1 MFKFVP
7 ILKSVI
13 WGGDRIV
20 SYKHIESDLQ
30 HIGES
35 WEISGVDNNLS
46 VVSEGP
52 CKGLTIVELI
62 ARYRERLVGRENYA
76 RFGNRFPLLV
86 KFIDARKDLSIQVHP
101 NDALAGQ
108 RHGTCGKSE
117 MWYVVD
123 TLPGAHLCS
132 GFSRSLAS
140 SDYERV
146 VADGSILEL
155 LHYDR
160 VKAGDVYY
168 LPAGRV
174 HSLGSGCFIVEIQQA
189 SDITYRI
196 YDYNRRDKEGKLRE
210 LHVDLAKDAIDYTV
224 LPDYRTHYVPRLNEP
239 VQLVDSPHFIVSLYE
254 LSEAMECDY
263 SDLDSFV
270 IYICVEGGAL
280 LVDSEGQTT
289 RLSAGETVLV
299 PAMSDTVTILP
310 DNKVK
315 LLEVFV

>member
-20 SYKHIESDLQ
+20 SYKRIESDLQ

-52 CKGLTIVELI
+52 CRGLTIVELI
-62 ARYRERLVGRENYA
+62 AQYRDRLVGRENYA
-76 RFGNRFPLLV
+76 RYGNRFPLLV

-101 NDALAGQ
+101 NDTLAAQ

-132 GFSRSLAS
+132 GFSRPLAT
-140 SDYERV
+140 SDYDRV
-146 VADGSILEL
+146 VADGSIVEL

-174 HSLGSGCFIVEIQQA
+174 HSLGAGCFIVEVQQA
-189 SDITYRI
+189 NDVTYRI
-196 YDYNRRDKEGKLRE
+196 YDYNRRDKDGKLRE
-210 LHVDLAKDAIDYTV
+210 LHVDQAKDAIDYTV
-224 LPDYRTHYVPRLNEP
+224 LPDYRTHYVSRLNES

-270 IYICVEGGAL
+270 IYICIEGGAL

-299 PAMSDTVTILP
+299 PAMSDAVTILP

>member
-20 SYKHIESDLQ
+20 SYKRIESDLQ

-52 CKGLTIVELI
+52 CRGLTIVELI
-62 ARYRERLVGRENYA
+62 AQYRDRLVGRENYA
-76 RFGNRFPLLV
+76 RYGNRFPLLV

-101 NDALAGQ
+101 NDTLAAQ

-132 GFSRSLAS
+132 GFSRPLAT
-140 SDYERV
+140 SDYDRV
-146 VADGSILEL
+146 VADGSIVEL

-174 HSLGSGCFIVEIQQA
+174 HSLGAGCFIVEVQQA
-189 SDITYRI
+189 NDVTYRI
-196 YDYNRRDKEGKLRE
+196 YDYNRRDKDGKLRE
-210 LHVDLAKDAIDYTV
+210 LHVDQAKDAIDYTV
-224 LPDYRTHYVPRLNEP
+224 LPDYRTHYVSRLNEP

-270 IYICVEGGAL
+270 IYICIEGGAL

-299 PAMSDTVTILP
+299 PAMSDAVTILP

>member
-289 RLSAGETVLV
+289 CLSAGETVLV